1 MPDMTEKRKLDRP
14 ASSQDAE
21 DSHDESGDHQHEHG
35 GLFGANTEM
44 IFALLCGVDFKIVAA
59 GGAAAGT
66 GRRAFVVK
74 TFVAAVSETD
84 ETDAGG
90 FIGIA

>member
-1 MPDMTEKRKLDRP
+1 MLAQFFIRLAAAVVAAVVGAYAGGRGTGRAGSDRI
-14 ASSQDAE
+14 S
-21 DSHDESGDHQHEHG
+21 
-35 GLFGANTEM
+35 FV
-44 IFALLCGVDFKIVAA
+44 FALLCGVDFKIVAA

-74 TFVAAVSETD
+74 AFVAAVPETD

>member
-1 MPDMTEKRKLDRP
+1 MPAAAEPAGQEVIVYPSFLHCCTVLISKLV
-14 ASSQDAE
+14 
-21 DSHDESGDHQHEHG
+21 HQNR
-35 GLFGANTEM
+35 LDVP
-44 IFALLCGVDFKIVAA
+44 LVVAA

-74 TFVAAVSETD
+74 AFVAAVPETD

-90 FIGIA
+90 FISIS